1 MSSSRSLTLAAL
13 GLFLIAGCDR
23 GKEDEAQPRQAATSA
38 STAAATP
45 NAAPAA
51 APSESALIDR
61 THKGSQLPE
70 FALKDAAGK
79 EAMLTKQTGKPF
91 LLNLWATWCA
101 PCVAE
106 LPALAKLASSGKVG
120 VITVSQDLG
129 QPEKV
134 ARFLADHGAAA
145 LPGWLDPQN
154 DLSTQYGVQT
164 LPTTIYYD
172 SQGREVWRLTG
183 GHDWSSAETEK
194 LLAEAK

>member
-1 MSSSRSLTLAAL
+1 MPLSSRSLTFSAL

-23 GKEDEAQPRQAATSA
+23 GKQEAAQPEASA
-38 STAAATP
+38 GSEAPTP
-45 NAAPAA
+45 APAA
-51 APSESALIDR
+51 SPQVETGMVDR

-70 FALKDAAGK
+70 FALKDAAGR
-79 EAMLTKQTGKPF
+79 EAKLSKQAGKPF

-106 LPALAKLASSGKVG
+106 LPALAKLAAGGKVG

-134 ARFLADHGAAA
+134 AWFLADHGAAR
-145 LPGWLDPQN
+145 LPGWLDPEN

-164 LPTTIYYD
+164 LPTTIFYD
-172 SQGREVWRLTG
+172 AQGREVWRMTG
-183 GHDWSSAETEK
+183 GHDWGSAETER
-194 LLAEAK
+194 LLAEGS